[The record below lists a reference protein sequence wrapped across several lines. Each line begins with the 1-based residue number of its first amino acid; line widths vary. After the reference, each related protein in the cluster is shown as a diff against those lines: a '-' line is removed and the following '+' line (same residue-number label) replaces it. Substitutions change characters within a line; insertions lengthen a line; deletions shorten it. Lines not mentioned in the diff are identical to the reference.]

1 MNSAHLA
8 KMQAARK
15 STNGSRKT
23 SPTHTIRAK
32 NGLLLTLRLTRKLAI
47 SCFCTECLGW
57 EDNPSDCTAP
67 LCPLYPFRSKTL
79 RTQKG
84 TITP

>member
-1 MNSAHLA
+1 MNPTQLA
-8 KMQAARK
+8 KMQAGRK
-15 STNGSRKT
+15 ASIGSSKS

-32 NGLLLTLRLTRKLAI
+32 NGQLITLRLTRKLAM

-67 LCPLYPFRSKTL
+67 LCPLYPFRAKTL
-79 RTQKG
+79 RTMVG
-84 TITP
+84 TIKA